1 MQYKTV
7 AAACGLLAV
16 MFIADSVRA
25 QTVHEPFNPW
35 TGNTSPDGLFR
46 RDGNWI
52 GTGGNML
59 STDEEQLVPTFNGAK
74 GGFFQLK
81 VPGGQTATPYK
92 AGEWAS
98 TGGLSGTNTQGYGYG
113 YYETRMQVS
122 STPGVCAS
130 FFWIEAP
137 NYGPHEWDI
146 EFLTNESW
154 IGSANSGQVHLTLHP
169 SNATYILQLPFNP
182 SKAMHRYGF
191 LWKSGT
197 ITFTVDG
204 KAAYTTSN
212 ADLTTTARGFILAN
226 EWTGNPNWG
235 GGPPK
240 ADAVTTYDYAR
251 FGAGLPAIPAW

>member
-1 MQYKTV
+1 MGAVACALLTTV
-7 AAACGLLAV
+7 FVSDALH
-16 MFIADSVRA
+16 A
-25 QTVHEPFNPW
+25 QTVHTPFSPW
-35 TGNTSPDGLFR
+35 TGNTSPSGLFR
-46 RDGNWI
+46 LDGDWV

-59 STDEEQLVPTFNGAK
+59 SLQNDRFITSFNGEN
-74 GGFFQLK
+74 GGFIQLT

-92 AGEWAS
+92 AAEWAS
-98 TGGLSGTNTQGYGYG
+98 TGGLSGTNTHGYGYG

-212 ADLTTTARGFILAN
+212 ADLNTTAQGFIMAN

>member
-1 MQYKTV
+1 MQYKNLTG
-7 AAACGLLAV
+7 ACGLLAAV
-16 MFIADSVRA
+16 FVALPACA
-25 QTVHEPFNPW
+25 QSITEPFNPW
-35 TGNTSPDGLFR
+35 PGNTSPDGLFR

-52 GTGGNML
+52 GTGGNLL
-59 STDEEQLVPTFNGAK
+59 SLQDERFVTSFDGKK
-74 GGFFQLK
+74 GGFFQLV
-81 VPGGQTATPYK
+81 VPGGQTATPYQ

-98 TGGLSGTNTQGYGYG
+98 TGGLSGTNTHGYGYG

-137 NYGPHEWDI
+137 NYGPHEWDV

-169 SNATYILQLPFNP
+169 SNATYVLKLPFNP

-204 KAAYTTSN
+204 KAAYTFNNS
-212 ADLTTTARGFILAN
+212 DLTTTAQGFIMAN

-235 GGPPK
+235 GGPPA
-240 ADAVTTYDYAR
+240 ADAVTTYGYVK
-251 FGAGLPAIPAW
+251 FGAALPAIPAW